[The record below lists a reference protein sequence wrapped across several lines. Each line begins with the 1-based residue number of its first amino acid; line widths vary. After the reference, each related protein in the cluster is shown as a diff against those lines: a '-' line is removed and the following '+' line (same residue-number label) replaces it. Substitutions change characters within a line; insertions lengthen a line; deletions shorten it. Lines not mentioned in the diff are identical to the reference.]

1 MPTYILLPNL
11 IVEHSALSMG
21 VGGNLT
27 VTPNKDMINT
37 SKNDTDK
44 STDMADDSIYI
55 IISYAAQDPQS
66 NSGPQVNV
74 LSLLSN
80 VSVNTNSDNHFMP
93 IFHPDYEPYED
104 NIPDSELIYK
114 I

>member
-1 MPTYILLPNL
+1 MMNSQQVGYRIQLHIPILILMAKMYTLKMPTYILLPNL

-27 VTPNKDMINT
+27 VTPNKDMIST

-55 IISYAAQDPQS
+55 IISYAAQ
-66 NSGPQVNV
+66 
-74 LSLLSN
+74 
-80 VSVNTNSDNHFMP
+80 
-93 IFHPDYEPYED
+93 EP
-104 NIPDSELIYK
+104 
-114 I
+114 